1 MHNLTVLDNG
11 LEIVTANADSAR
23 SVTVGTFV
31 RTGSRQEKDGEFGV
45 SHFLEHMMFKGTRK
59 RPTSKHIAEAI
70 EGVGGLFNAEA
81 GKELTVFWA
90 KLASHHLPLALD
102 IISDI
107 VLNSLYDP
115 GEIEKERQ
123 VIIEELNMIRDA
135 PAEWVHLLADE
146 ALWGEQALGRD
157 VGGTPQ
163 SVTLLTKEQLLEFLA
178 SNYSPT
184 NTVISVTGPVDHEQ
198 VVSDISKLL
207 GGWNNGLAK
216 DWPPAHIGP
225 AEPKVVLRTRDTE
238 QVHFC
243 AVAAG
248 LSYRDEDRFALGLAN
263 VILGEGMSSRLFMEI
278 REVRG
283 LAYDVH
289 SYPSHYSDAGA
300 HVMYAGVEP
309 PNLATAV
316 QAVFSEVDRL
326 GQDVSAAELKR
337 AKEFSK
343 GRLLLTME
351 DTRSVAFW
359 LGSQRSLLGEI
370 MTVDEVT
377 ERIDSVSLDD
387 VRRVVDMHL
396 LRGDW
401 RLAVVGPVSDH
412 EALRELLPARA

>member
-102 IISDI
+102 IISD
-107 VLNSLYDP
+107 VMLNSLYDR

-207 GGWNNGLAK
+207 GGWRNGFAK

-225 AEPKVVLRTRDTE
+225 AEPKVVLKNTGYG
-238 QVHFC
+238 
-243 AVAAG
+243 AG
-248 LSYRDEDRFALGLAN
+248 PLLCG
-263 VILGEGMSSRLFMEI
+263 
-278 REVRG
+278 
-283 LAYDVH
+283 
-289 SYPSHYSDAGA
+289 
-300 HVMYAGVEP
+300 
-309 PNLATAV
+309 
-316 QAVFSEVDRL
+316 
-326 GQDVSAAELKR
+326 
-337 AKEFSK
+337 
-343 GRLLLTME
+343 GR
-351 DTRSVAFW
+351 RSVVP
-359 LGSQRSLLGEI
+359 R
-370 MTVDEVT
+370 
-377 ERIDSVSLDD
+377 
-387 VRRVVDMHL
+387 
-396 LRGDW
+396 
-401 RLAVVGPVSDH
+401 
-412 EALRELLPARA
+412 

>member
-163 SVTLLTKEQLLEFLA
+163 SVKLA
-178 SNYSPT
+178 
-184 NTVISVTGPVDHEQ
+184 DQ
-198 VVSDISKLL
+198 
-207 GGWNNGLAK
+207 
-216 DWPPAHIGP
+216 
-225 AEPKVVLRTRDTE
+225 R
-238 QVHFC
+238 
-243 AVAAG
+243 AVA
-248 LSYRDEDRFALGLAN
+248 
-263 VILGEGMSSRLFMEI
+263 
-278 REVRG
+278 
-283 LAYDVH
+283 
-289 SYPSHYSDAGA
+289 
-300 HVMYAGVEP
+300 
-309 PNLATAV
+309 
-316 QAVFSEVDRL
+316 
-326 GQDVSAAELKR
+326 
-337 AKEFSK
+337 
-343 GRLLLTME
+343 
-351 DTRSVAFW
+351 
-359 LGSQRSLLGEI
+359 
-370 MTVDEVT
+370 
-377 ERIDSVSLDD
+377 RIP
-387 VRRVVDMHL
+387 
-396 LRGDW
+396 G
-401 RLAVVGPVSDH
+401 
-412 EALRELLPARA
+412 

>member
-1 MHNLTVLDNG
+1 MHDLTVLDNG
-11 LEIVTANADSAR
+11 LEVVTERADSAR

-31 RTGSRQEKDGEFGV
+31 RTGSRKENEGEFGV

-59 RPTSKHIAEAI
+59 RPSSKHIAEAI

-81 GKELTVFWA
+81 GKEMTVFWA
-90 KLASHHLPLALD
+90 KLASHHLSLALD
-102 IISDI
+102 IISDVI
-107 VLNSLYDP
+107 LNSVYDP

-123 VIIEELNMIRDA
+123 IIIEELNMIRDA
-135 PAEWVHLLADE
+135 PGEWVHLLADE
-146 ALWGEQALGRD
+146 ALWGQQALGRD

-163 SVTLLTKEQLLEFLA
+163 SVAVLTKEHLLGFLEG
-178 SNYSPT
+178 NYSPT
-184 NTVISVTGPVDHEQ
+184 NTVISVTGPVEHGR
-198 VVSDISKLL
+198 VVDEISRLL
-207 GGWNNGLAK
+207 GSWNNGLAK
-216 DWPPAHIGP
+216 DWPPARLGP
-225 AEPKVVLRTRDTE
+225 AEPKVMLKTRDTE

-243 AVAAG
+243 AIAAG
-248 LSYRDEDRFALGLAN
+248 LSYRDEDRFALDLAN

-278 REVRG
+278 REARG

-300 HVMYAGVEP
+300 HVVYAGVDP
-309 PNLATAV
+309 PNLETAV
-316 QAVFSEVDRL
+316 ETVFSEVERL
-326 GQDVSAAELKR
+326 GRDVSAAELKR

-359 LGSQRSLLGEI
+359 LGSQRTLLREI

-377 ERIDSVSLDD
+377 ERIDSISLDD
-387 VRRVVDMHL
+387 IRRVVDRHL

-401 RLAVVGPVSDH
+401 RLAVVGPVRDP
-412 EALRELLPARA
+412 EKLREMLPARA